1 MSAPGASA
9 HASSMCRAEISAY
22 CRSEDQSVIPARFDQ
37 LVSRGGLPDRQL
49 PARHTT
55 ASLMPLRE
63 EGDVSLTLD
72 DLDRAILG
80 FLGEDGRMSS
90 AEMAR
95 RLGCV
100 SARAVR
106 RRINKL
112 IETGIV
118 TVKGELVPKA
128 LGYEFSANISVEVE
142 SGRARE
148 VAEAM
153 LKRDNINYVSI
164 VTGESDLI
172 LGAIAADL
180 PNFQRFMLEELQ
192 RIPGVQRTKTHI
204 IAEILETERD
214 WRVPEELP

>member
-1 MSAPGASA
+1 M
-9 HASSMCRAEISAY
+9 IST
-22 CRSEDQSVIPARFDQ
+22 P
-37 LVSRGGLPDRQL
+37 
-49 PARHTT
+49 
-55 ASLMPLRE
+55 
-63 EGDVSLTLD
+63 D

-90 AEMAR
+90 AQIAR
-95 RLGCV
+95 RLGCM

-118 TVKGELVPKA
+118 AVKGELVPKA
-128 LGYEFSANISVEVE
+128 LGYAFAANISVEVE

-148 VAEAM
+148 VAEAI
-153 LKRDNINYVSI
+153 LRLDNVNYVSI

-180 PNFQRFMLEELQ
+180 HDFQRFMLEELQ
-192 RIPGVQRTKTHI
+192 RIPGVRRARTYI
-204 IAEILETERD
+204 IAEILRTERD
-214 WRVPEELP
+214 WRLPEELP

>member
-1 MSAPGASA
+1 MSP
-9 HASSMCRAEISAY
+9 
-22 CRSEDQSVIPARFDQ
+22 
-37 LVSRGGLPDRQL
+37 
-49 PARHTT
+49 
-55 ASLMPLRE
+55 
-63 EGDVSLTLD
+63 TLD

-95 RLGCV
+95 RLGYV

-112 IETGIV
+112 IETGII
-118 TVKGELVPKA
+118 TVRGELVPRA
-128 LGYEFSANISVEVE
+128 LGYAFAANISVEVE

-148 VAEAM
+148 VAEAI
-153 LKRDNINYVSI
+153 LKLDNVNYVSI

-180 PNFQRFMLEELQ
+180 QDFQRFMLEELQ
-192 RIPGVQRTKTHI
+192 RIPGVQRAKTHI
-204 IAEILETERD
+204 IAEILKTERE
-214 WRVPEELP
+214 WRLPAELP